1 MYEQLDQI
9 YRSQSVNRKKKEESF
24 WKSINWLKGIPD
36 VEEIYDMW
44 TVWRK
49 FIRLNPFSSKKK
61 KNTIDFKRFLFHRII
76 NSQVSKW
83 RVNYERHGSS
93 GGEVT

>member
-1 MYEQLDQI
+1 MFKKYRHMNKLDQI

-61 KNTIDFKRFLFHRII
+61 IPSTSN
-76 NSQVSKW
+76 
-83 RVNYERHGSS
+83 GSYFI
-93 GGEVT
+93 VLLILK

>member
-36 VEEIYDMW
+36 VEEIYDIW

-61 KNTIDFKRFLFHRII
+61 KIPSTSN
-76 NSQVSKW
+76 
-83 RVNYERHGSS
+83 GSYFI
-93 GGEVT
+93 VLLILK